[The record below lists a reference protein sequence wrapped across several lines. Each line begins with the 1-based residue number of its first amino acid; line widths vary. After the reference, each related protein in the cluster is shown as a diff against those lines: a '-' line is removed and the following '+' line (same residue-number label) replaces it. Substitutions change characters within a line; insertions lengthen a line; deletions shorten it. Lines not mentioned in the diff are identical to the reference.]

1 MQTDL
6 IIDQINEDKRVCD
19 CVFLLKKNTLKVA
32 GVFSDGTGDFA
43 VKKIWIYRL
52 LNECTSKYVNQAVLF
67 KLLFV

>member
-6 IIDQINEDKRVCD
+6 IIDQISQDKCVCD

-43 VKKIWIYRL
+43 VKKKMNL
-52 LNECTSKYVNQAVLF
+52 
-67 KLLFV
+67 